1 MIHVRGLVKHY
12 RSGALTVPALRGVD
26 LDVADGA
33 FVAVIGPSGC
43 GKSTLLHVL
52 GGMLRAT
59 SGSVRVGGLDVTTAR
74 DGALAAYRRR
84 TVGFVFQKLNLL
96 AALDVEDNLR
106 IACRIAGRAAGA
118 EARIGAL
125 LARVGLGAKRR
136 ARPSELSQGEQQRV
150 AIARALVKEP
160 ALLLADEPTGNL
172 DSASSRAVM
181 ALFREIAAEH
191 GRTILMITHDPECA
205 AVADAVVEMRDGA
218 IVRAGEGRASAGP

>member
-1 MIHVRGLVKHY
+1 MIHVRGLVKSY
-12 RSGALTVPALRGVD
+12 RSGKLGVPALRGVD

-33 FVAVIGPSGC
+33 FAAVIGPSGC

-59 SGSVRVGGLDVTTAR
+59 SGSVQVGALDVTAAGE
-74 DGALAAYRRR
+74 GALTAYRRR

-106 IACRIAGRAAGA
+106 IACRIAGRTAGS

-125 LARVGLGAKRR
+125 LERVGLAAKRR
-136 ARPSELSQGEQQRV
+136 AKPSELSQGEQQRV

-160 ALLLADEPTGNL
+160 ALLLADEPTGSL
-172 DSASSRAVM
+172 DSASSRTVM
-181 ALFREIAAEH
+181 ALFREIAAER
-191 GRTILMITHDPECA
+191 GRTILMITHNPECA
-205 AVADAVVEMRDGA
+205 AVADAVVEMRDGVIA
-218 IVRAGEGRASAGP
+218 RAGAGRASASP